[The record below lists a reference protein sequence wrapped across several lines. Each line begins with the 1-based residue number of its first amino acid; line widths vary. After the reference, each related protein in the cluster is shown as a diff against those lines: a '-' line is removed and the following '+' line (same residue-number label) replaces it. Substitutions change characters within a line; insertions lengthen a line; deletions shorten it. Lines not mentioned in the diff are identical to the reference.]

1 MKLNDNIIN
10 LNDIS
15 MASDERLVSMSKDGV
30 KGATDALLN
39 RYEKLVQKCAGSF
52 FLIGG
57 EKEDLEQEGM
67 IGILGAI
74 RTYDKNKNDRFY
86 PFAKLCINRQ
96 MLHAVETASRKKNQ
110 PLNSYISIDN
120 NDNPFSEEYL
130 VDELLDPERMLM
142 DIENEK
148 LLRNM
153 ILKLLSPYERE
164 VLTLNLQGYDYLKIA
179 EILNKDSK
187 SVDNALQRIRSKVKA
202 LRK

>member
-1 MKLNDNIIN
+1 
-10 LNDIS
+10 